1 MSAVVAYVFSAD
13 PTESVG
19 GGGPAY
25 LRAHARAAVQ
35 AGYEPHIFYGA
46 PVTEIVRTDYG
57 FVHRAKPTIPTAD
70 SWSVVGKAFL
80 RWEAPR
86 VARQIA
92 HFLASRP
99 GPHLIHG
106 FSAWGY
112 TALLARERLLR
123 RGIDSTVV
131 NSVYTTAE
139 NEFHARA
146 KRPSLAGARG
156 HRIGLRLQYAL
167 IRRFVVPC
175 EGRIFAESRLV

>member
-25 LRAHARAAVQ
+25 VRAHARAAVR

-57 FVHRAKPTIPTAD
+57 FVHRAEPTIPTAD

-86 VARQIA
+86 VARQIDR
-92 HFLASRP
+92 FLASRP

-106 FSAWGY
+106 FSAWG
-112 TALLARERLLR
+112 
-123 RGIDSTVV
+123 
-131 NSVYTTAE
+131 
-139 NEFHARA
+139 
-146 KRPSLAGARG
+146 
-156 HRIGLRLQYAL
+156 
-167 IRRFVVPC
+167 
-175 EGRIFAESRLV
+175 